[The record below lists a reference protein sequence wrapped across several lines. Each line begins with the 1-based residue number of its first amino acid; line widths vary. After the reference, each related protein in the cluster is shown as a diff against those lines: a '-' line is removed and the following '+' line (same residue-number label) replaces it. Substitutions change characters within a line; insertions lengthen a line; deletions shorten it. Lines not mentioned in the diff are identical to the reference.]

1 MSREDDILQRLQR
14 ERVTIVDNE
23 AFTDF
28 IMSAIPEKKPVRKP
42 LWLPVA
48 RLLYAAA
55 VVAAVYCLLPAG
67 VAQDTASYSENR
79 NIMAQYGNG
88 FSSIDKNGT
97 PGEILRCYVEQRKAN
112 VSIIKHLKSQTYENL
127 R

>member
-14 ERVTIVDNE
+14 ERVTIVDDE

-55 VVAAVYCLLPAG
+55 VVAAVYCLLPADG
-67 VAQDTASYSENR
+67 AHDTASYSENR

>member
-14 ERVTIVDNE
+14 EQVAITDDE

-28 IMSAIPEKKPVRKP
+28 IMSVIPEKKPVRKP

-55 VVAAVYCLLPAG
+55 VVAVVYCLFPAG
-67 VAQDTASYSENR
+67 GAQYTASYSENR
-79 NIMAQYGNG
+79 NIMAQYGSS

-97 PGEILRCYVEQRKAN
+97 PGEILRCYVEQRKTN

>member
-1 MSREDDILQRLQR
+1 MSRENDILQRLQR
-14 ERVTIVDNE
+14 ERVTIADDE

-28 IMSAIPEKKPVRKP
+28 IMSAIPEKKSVRRP
-42 LWLPVA
+42 LWLSVA

-55 VVAAVYCLLPAG
+55 VVAVVYCLLPADG
-67 VAQDTASYSENR
+67 VQDTASCNDTQY
-79 NIMAQYGNG
+79 ITAQYGNG
-88 FSSIDKNGT
+88 FSCIGANGT

-112 VSIIKHLKSQTYENL
+112 VSIIKHLKSQAYENL

>member
-14 ERVTIVDNE
+14 ERVTISDDE

-28 IMSAIPEKKPVRKP
+28 IMSAIPEKKSVRKS

-55 VVAAVYCLLPAG
+55 VVAVVYCLLPAG
-67 VAQDTASYSENR
+67 GAQDTASYCGNR
-79 NIMAQYGNG
+79 KIMAQYGNG
-88 FSSIDKNGT
+88 FSSIDKNST

>member
-14 ERVTIVDNE
+14 EQVAIVDDE

-28 IMSAIPEKKPVRKP
+28 IMSVIPEKKPVRKS

-55 VVAAVYCLLPAG
+55 VVAVVYSLLPAG
-67 VAQDTASYSENR
+67 GVQDTASYSENR
-79 NIMAQYGNG
+79 NVMAQYGNG
-88 FSSIDKNGT
+88 FSSIDKNGI

>member
-1 MSREDDILQRLQR
+1 MSREEYILQRLQR
-14 ERVTIVDNE
+14 EQVTIADDE

-28 IMSAIPEKKPVRKP
+28 IMSAIPEKKCVRKP

-55 VVAAVYCLLPAG
+55 VLAAVYCLLPVG
-67 VAQDTASYSENR
+67 GAQDAAYYSENR
-79 NIMAQYGNG
+79 NIIAQYGDG
-88 FSSIDKNGT
+88 FSCIDRNST
-97 PGEILRCYVEQRKAN
+97 PGDILRCYVEQRKAN
-112 VSIIKHLKSQTYENL
+112 VSIIKHLKSQAYENF

>member
-14 ERVTIVDNE
+14 EQVAITDDE

-55 VVAAVYCLLPAG
+55 VVAVVYCLLPADG
-67 VAQDTASYSENR
+67 AQDTASYSENR

-97 PGEILRCYVEQRKAN
+97 PGEILRYYVEQRKAN

>member
-1 MSREDDILQRLQR
+1 MNREDDILQRLQK
-14 ERVTIVDNE
+14 ERVTIADDE

-28 IMSAIPEKKPVRKP
+28 IMSAIPEKKPQRKP
-42 LWLPVA
+42 LWLSVA

-55 VVAAVYCLLPAG
+55 VVAVVYCLLPADG
-67 VAQDTASYSENR
+67 VQDTASSNDTQYVT
-79 NIMAQYGNG
+79 AQYGNG
-88 FSSIDKNGT
+88 FSCIGANGT

-112 VSIIKHLKSQTYENL
+112 VSIIKHLKSQAYENL